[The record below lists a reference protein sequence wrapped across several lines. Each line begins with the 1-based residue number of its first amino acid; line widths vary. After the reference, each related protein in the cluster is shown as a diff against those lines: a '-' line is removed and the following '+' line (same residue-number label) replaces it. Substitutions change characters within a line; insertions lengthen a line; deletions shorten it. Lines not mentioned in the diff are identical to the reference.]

1 MSSKKEKMSLPCIGI
16 KRHDAG
22 VYEWALLFAEE
33 RVDGDVGE
41 TSITD
46 CLKAA
51 IAPLSPNVH
60 HVEIKYRGVH
70 MGTFRVAELAE
81 RPDLVADH
89 ISEGYA
95 ALF

>member
-1 MSSKKEKMSLPCIGI
+1 MSLPCIGI
-16 KRHDAG
+16 TRHDAG
-22 VYEWALLFAEE
+22 VYEWALQFAEE
-33 RVDGDVGE
+33 KIDGDVGAA
-41 TSITD
+41 SITD

-51 IAPLSPNVH
+51 LVQLLPSVRQ
-60 HVEIKYRGVH
+60 VEIKYRGVH
-70 MGTFRVAELAE
+70 MGTFPVADLAE

>member
-1 MSSKKEKMSLPCIGI
+1 MALPCIGI

-22 VYEWALLFAEE
+22 VYEWGLFFEE
-33 RVDGDVGE
+33 DKLDGEVGE

-51 IAPLSPNVH
+51 IAPVPLDMR
-60 HVEIKYRGVH
+60 HVEIRYRGVH
-70 MGTFRVAELAE
+70 MGTFSVEELSE
-81 RPDLVADH
+81 RPDLVAER

-95 ALF
+95 ALFE